1 MARASLP
8 RLLLLGLAVA
18 AAGCDGF
25 GSDPSGLDL
34 TGTWNGAVPRTF
46 YQDSVRLELVQTG
59 RTISGQGV
67 RGVPCPADGQ
77 CYVDVTVMG
86 TVDGPDVVLQFG
98 APHMDRYE
106 ARVIDASRMLG
117 TLTAYSD
124 RPSLALTRTGP

>member
-1 MARASLP
+1 MARLSLP
-8 RLLLLGLAVA
+8 RVLLLGLAA
-18 AAGCDGF
+18 AGLGCDGY

-34 TGTWNGAVPRTF
+34 TGTWTGTVPRAF

-98 APHMDRYE
+98 PPHMDRYE
-106 ARVIDASRMLG
+106 GRVLDASRMVG

-124 RPSLALTRTGP
+124 RPSLSLARTLP